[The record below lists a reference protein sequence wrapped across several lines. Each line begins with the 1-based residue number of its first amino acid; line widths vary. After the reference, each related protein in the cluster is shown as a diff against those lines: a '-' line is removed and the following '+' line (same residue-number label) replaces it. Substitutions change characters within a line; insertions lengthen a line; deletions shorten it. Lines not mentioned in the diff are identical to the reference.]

1 MWFYAGTNTQRM
13 CDTNSPKQMLKH
25 RMMCDIMWHHK
36 NACGVK
42 NFHNNLHHS
51 PPASLWLRW
60 DDINED
66 FRCLQLCKDTRR
78 EIKIKPETPS
88 KWPSKWLTISLNVS
102 FVILET
108 TQRKHF
114 YSILS
119 FVCSSL
125 IPRATLLNP
134 FKILQQFLIVAFILK
149 GAPDVYVKAS

>member
-51 PPASLWLRW
+51 PPASLCLRW

-78 EIKIKPETPS
+78 EIKIKPETQT
-88 KWPSKWLTISLNVS
+88 LTIKMTYNIPKRFFRYSWNY
-102 FVILET
+102 T
-108 TQRKHF
+108 TQ
-114 YSILS
+114 
-119 FVCSSL
+119 
-125 IPRATLLNP
+125 TLL
-134 FKILQQFLIVAFILK
+134 FYLLFIVESYTTSYTTKPIQNLATIFNRCLYFE
-149 GAPDVYVKAS
+149 GRAGYVCES